1 MNLLRV
7 GTKPGRPPRSPPATV
22 RRRLDPWKLVW
33 GQPYIDSATLATLI
47 EQELE
52 RSLAPDFRTR
62 LLIRDASRA
71 IRSFWGARKFDR
83 WLTGSSAGARVR
95 AILDEDLGRPG
106 FRYIRRRLV
115 TSVNLTMLKQVL
127 ELLGHQVHGRVEMT
141 IAGSIPSLVGGL
153 TARPTDDID
162 IVDEVPAEI
171 RGQRAILQK
180 IKKDY
185 GLAVGHVQSHYLPAG
200 WQRRRKSLGNFGGLR
215 VYLVDEYDVFVSKL
229 SSKREKHKQDLRVM
243 SAKLKKGVARRRLLA
258 EGRAFLDDPKLRPQ
272 IEENWRFIYQ
282 EPLES
287 GSQEKMVRRGK
298 PSAKRR
304 QANGNE
310 GESGRKLS

>member
-1 MNLLRV
+1 
-7 GTKPGRPPRSPPATV
+7 
-22 RRRLDPWKLVW
+22 
-33 GQPYIDSATLATLI
+33 
-47 EQELE
+47 
-52 RSLAPDFRTR
+52 
-62 LLIRDASRA
+62 
-71 IRSFWGARKFDR
+71 
-83 WLTGSSAGARVR
+83 
-95 AILDEDLGRPG
+95 
-106 FRYIRRRLV
+106 
-115 TSVNLTMLKQVL
+115 
-127 ELLGHQVHGRVEMT
+127 MT